1 MHTITGLVENFRFMV
16 LEVTKQVEDAYAA
29 LEDPD
34 EVSLDRVEER
44 DDYIDNLKDV
54 IESKCY
60 SLLVQLP
67 AGDDGGADPADR
79 RRTNRLKAV
88 NTIANNLERIGDMC
102 SNVVRQ
108 TAFIEDIGYIHRRD
122 YRSFFD
128 VILAALKLIPD
139 ALLEDDVTKALDI
152 CRAEFE
158 TDRYCDGNISE
169 ILIDL
174 RYNPRRTGDLVTYL
188 LIVRYLER
196 LGDALLNIGEAII
209 SSVVG
214 EKLRIY
220 QYRALEET
228 LGAEGVREDDDD
240 GVRFSLAPVG
250 QTRSGCRVG
259 RVTEHRDD
267 GYRRVIFKEGKLR
280 KIAREKENLERW
292 EELVPGLPPRVFGF
306 ESRGDYG
313 SILIENLNGTTLQSL
328 VVGGDQIRLARARRG
343 LFAALED
350 IWSRTL
356 EPGPVNASFM
366 RQLNSRRPSVE
377 RVHPGLFD
385 NGSRICNLEAP
396 PLGEQLRRAAELE
409 DELEAPFSIFIHGD
423 FNLDNVIF
431 DAENGRVHFIDV
443 NRSRRGD
450 YVQDVSVF
458 LVSNFR
464 LPVFDPAIRNRLE
477 KTMGAFLAF
486 ARDFA
491 RRRDDVTFQ
500 ARLTLGLVR
509 SLVTSTR
516 FTLDAELARAMILR
530 AQYLLDN
537 LLDGHDGS
545 WETFELTAEALA
557 I

>member
-1 MHTITGLVENFRFMV
+1 MHTITGLVENFGFMV

-67 AGDDGGADPADR
+67 AGDDGADPAER
-79 RRTNRLKAV
+79 RRTGRLKAV

-139 ALLEDDVTKALDI
+139 ALLEDDVTKALEI

-174 RYNPRRTGDLVTYL
+174 RYNPRHTADLVTYL

-259 RVTEHRDD
+259 RVTERRDD

-313 SILIENLNGTTLQSL
+313 SILIENLNGATLQSL
-328 VVGGDQIRLARARRG
+328 VVGGDQIRLTRARRG

-356 EPGPVNASFM
+356 EPGPVNAGFM
-366 RQLNSRRPSVE
+366 RQLNARRPSVE

-545 WETFELTAEALA
+545 WESFELTAEALA